1 MENKDKIYFDD
12 STSTYVQGKTSVSVK
27 DRKESSIWK
36 PITIG
41 SSSAIMFT
49 SVSALVMRK
58 LEDKIAEKL
67 SNAENIPVEKEE
79 GLEPSFE
86 KAFAEARQQKGP
98 HSAFTW
104 KGNVYST
111 ATKEEWEQIPES
123 QKDEIIESIDPM
135 ELMAENTDENSSL
148 NNDSVLDNQ
157 TIGLDEVNTTFE
169 DDKDMVY
176 ENVEV
181 SQDMNLATED
191 NLEAS
196 VVVIDEGNEDIDDD
210 VHIVSD
216 GEISD
221 VEVMMLINGN
231 ENQDVF
237 IVDVDNTEEY
247 DVEAPLQ
254 DVFDISDNP
263 VDVSNQYDYIDPNV
277 SDHSDSM
284 DMVDEYLT

>member
-1 MENKDKIYFDD
+1 MENKDKIYVDD

-41 SSSAIMFT
+41 TSSAIMFT
-49 SVSALVMRK
+49 SVSAIVMRK
-58 LEDKIAEKL
+58 LEDKVAEKL
-67 SNAENIPVEKEE
+67 SNAENISVEKED

-135 ELMAENTDENSSL
+135 ELMAENTNENDRP
-148 NNDSVLDNQ
+148 NNDVVLDNQ
-157 TIGLDEVNTTFE
+157 TIGLDELNHRFT
-169 DDKDMVY
+169 DDKPMVY
-176 ENVEV
+176 ENEEESEDVNV
-181 SQDMNLATED
+181 AMED

-196 VVVIDEGNEDIDDD
+196 VVVVEEGNEDIDDD

-237 IVDVDNTEEY
+237 IVDVDNVDEFDNDFQTP
-247 DVEAPLQ
+247 DVI
-254 DVFDISDNP
+254 DIPDNP
-263 VDVSNQYDYIDPNV
+263 IDLSDQFDYIDPNV
-277 SDHSDSM
+277 EHHHDNIESI
-284 DMVDEYLT
+284 DEYLT

>member
-1 MENKDKIYFDD
+1 
-12 STSTYVQGKTSVSVK
+12 
-27 DRKESSIWK
+27 
-36 PITIG
+36 
-41 SSSAIMFT
+41 MFT

-237 IVDVDNTEEY
+237 IVDVDNAEEY